1 MIKGNRVIEQTKQ
14 MILVNYSL
22 DQLFFFSK
30 LLYERMTISFL
41 SQYLYI
47 CFML

>member
-22 DQLFFFSK
+22 DQLFFSK

>member
-22 DQLFFFSK
+22 DQLFFF
-30 LLYERMTISFL
+30 LNCYTNV
-41 SQYLYI
+41 
-47 CFML
+47 